1 MASLGDLVVKI
12 GADTRDLNKQ
22 LGKVQREVRG
32 MTSNITNLGKNM
44 TRSITLPLAALGAAA
59 VKSAAD
65 LETLETSFI
74 SLTGGAKQARDM
86 VADLNKFTAET
97 PFQLEAVGKAARQL
111 IAAGTGID
119 EVNTQLQFL
128 GDIAATSGSSIDE
141 IAAIFAKV
149 QAKGKVEL
157 ENLNQLAERGIPIFT
172 ALAEATG
179 LPASKLGAGA
189 VSIKQFNATL
199 KSFAEAGGFA
209 EGAMQRLSQTAA
221 GKLSTA
227 IDNLKLAGASLANDI
242 LPKITAALDKVTGA
256 AQGFTRLD
264 PDIKS
269 LIVNFG
275 LLSAAIGPVIAV
287 LPQLTTQLKLIMS
300 SIGGGGVAI
309 AVAAVAGLIT
319 TFATLRK
326 ETTTIQDLLNKTQ
339 QQANK
344 AAAKSIADVRVLVTE
359 YGKENTELERK
370 ESILRTLR
378 NISPQ
383 YYGDLKDAT
392 VTVEDLTEA
401 TKLYTQSIKDNA
413 RQIAVQEAQQ
423 EQLKAIADRQ
433 RDLLNLEQKRAEI
446 LAKYDTNMDG
456 VLSITERA
464 DAANRSFFAGFD
476 FETFDVLGGKIQATE
491 ADIERMSNELLTF
504 EETFGTVGT
513 TVDEGGNKIEA
524 VATNKIP
531 AFLDGLSKMEG
542 QTFKTNEKL
551 GYLLNMLSN
560 IDVQTKESTKSMDDL
575 FRMLTNTEVQS
586 VRLTTQVDQMG
597 VAMVNAFSNAAASA
611 QSFAGFAV
619 QAIKGVLIAYLAEAK
634 ARVIAN
640 SAEGAAG
647 TGPAYP
653 FVMAGLLGAGMALIN
668 KIPIPALAE
677 GGLAS
682 GPTMAIVGD
691 NRNAAID
698 PEVISPLSKLKDMMG
713 GSQVEVFGRISGND
727 IFLSNSRSGFKR
739 NRYS

>member
-111 IAAGTGID
+111 IAAGTDIS
-119 EVNTQLQFL
+119 EVNMQLQFL

-172 ALAEATG
+172 ALSEATG
-179 LPASKLGAGA
+179 LLPSELGAGS
-189 VSIKQFNATL
+189 VSVQQFNETL
-199 KSFAEAGGFA
+199 KSFAEEGGFA
-209 EGAMQRLSQTAA
+209 NGAMQRLSETAA
-221 GKLSTA
+221 GRFSTA
-227 IDNLKLAGASLANDI
+227 LDNLKLAGAELGNVLLPTINKLLEFVTDLAQRF
-242 LPKITAALDKVTGA
+242 TALNGSTQQMIVEMGLA
-256 AQGFTRLD
+256 A
-264 PDIKS
+264 
-269 LIVNFG
+269 
-275 LLSAAIGPVIAV
+275 AAIGPLVILIPQIITQITALRGAFALLNTVLIANPIGAVIASIV
-287 LPQLTTQLKLIMS
+287 ALT
-300 SIGGGGVAI
+300 
-309 AVAAVAGLIT
+309 AVVV
-319 TFATLRK
+319 TFRNRTGDATAENDKFVRSLRDLDKQAQINHVK
-326 ETTTIQDLLNKTQ
+326 EQI
-339 QQANK
+339 
-344 AAAKSIADVRVLVTE
+344 R
-359 YGKENTELERK
+359 ELER
-370 ESILRTLR
+370 ERNSIRAAQRAEMAAQAAGALGDRLDKQVARGSATK
-378 NISPQ
+378 
-383 YYGDLKDAT
+383 YGEQVKFLDERIEGLVMT
-392 VTVEDLTEA
+392 VREMNAEIGTNTPRVVEEA
-401 TKLYTQSIKDNA
+401 TTKTRIY
-413 RQIAVQEAQQ
+413 
-423 EQLKAIADRQ
+423 ADEMQ
-433 RDLLNLEQKRAEI
+433 RLEVN
-446 LAKYDTNMDG
+446 T
-456 VLSITERA
+456 V
-464 DAANRSFFAGFD
+464 
-476 FETFDVLGGKIQATE
+476 ATE
-491 ADIERMSNELLTF
+491 QAAKTLQQTTWN
-504 EETFGTVGT
+504 VGDMIDNT
-513 TVDEGGNKIEA
+513 TG
-524 VATNKIP
+524 
-531 AFLDGLSKMEG
+531 
-542 QTFKTNEKL
+542 
-551 GYLLNMLSN
+551 
-560 IDVQTKESTKSMDDL
+560 
-575 FRMLTNTEVQS
+575 
-586 VRLTTQVDQMG
+586 QVDQMG
-597 VAMVNAFSNAAASA
+597 VAMVNAFTNAASSA

-619 QAIKGVLIAYLAEAK
+619 EAIKGVIIAYLAEAK
-634 ARVIAN
+634 TRVIAN
-640 SAEGAAG
+640 SAEASAG

-653 FVMAGLLGAGMALIN
+653 FVMAGMIGAGMALIN